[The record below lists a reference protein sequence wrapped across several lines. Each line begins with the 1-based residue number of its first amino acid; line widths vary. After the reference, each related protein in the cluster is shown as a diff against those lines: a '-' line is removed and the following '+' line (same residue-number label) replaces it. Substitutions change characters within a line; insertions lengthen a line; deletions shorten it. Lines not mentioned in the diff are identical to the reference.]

1 MTPKPGTALTSLLVG
16 ATVIVVGG
24 SVTAVWSVLRSGQ
37 DPSDLE
43 FLPVVLC
50 YGLVG
55 IAVVARRPA
64 NAVGWVFLVAGVS
77 SAIGILCKVV
87 GVGAAPLGASAPAIA
102 VWAAWF
108 SLIYVEL
115 VALPLVYAFLLFPDG
130 HFLSPRWRWLG
141 VAAVVVGAASAVTV
155 AISDQNFGHPASGT
169 AADAN
174 FPGLVHPL
182 QLVDGGRLLV
192 LYADVL
198 GPAMIVLVASA
209 GVSVA
214 IRYRRSRGVER
225 LQIRWFLAAVVVAM
239 AVWIPT
245 IAFLPDYNT
254 DVFAALFP
262 LIPLAC
268 GVAILRYRLYDI
280 DRLVSRTVSYAVV
293 TGLALAVYLGI
304 VTATTRLLPP
314 QTSAW
319 GVAAATLTAA
329 AGFRPLLHRVRVRVD
344 RRFDREHFDAAATVE
359 AFGRQLRDV
368 ADPDRVATGLVAGV
382 RATVGPAHVGL
393 HLVDRTP

>member
-1 MTPKPGTALTSLLVG
+1 MTSGPGRLLTWMLFC
-16 ATVIVVGG
+16 AFVIVVGG
-24 SVTAVWSVLRSGQ
+24 SALAVALCLHSGQ
-37 DPSDLE
+37 DAGDLE

-64 NAVGWVFLVAGVS
+64 NAVGWVFLVAGVG
-77 SAIGILCKVV
+77 SAVGILCKVI
-87 GVGAAPLGASAPAIA
+87 GVGAASLGAAAPTYA
-102 VWAAWF
+102 VWAGWF

-115 VALPLVYAFLLFPDG
+115 VALPIMYVFLLFPDG
-130 HFLSPRWRWLG
+130 HFLSGRWRWVG
-141 VAAVVVGAASAVTV
+141 AAAVTVSVASAVVVAV
-155 AISDQNFGHPASGT
+155 SDQNFGHPASGNP
-169 AADAN
+169 ADAN
-174 FPGLVHPL
+174 FPGLEHPL

-192 LYADVL
+192 LYSDVL
-198 GPAMIVLVASA
+198 GPMVILLFAVSV
-209 GVSVA
+209 VSVA
-214 IRYRRSRGVER
+214 IRYHRARGVER

-254 DVFAALFP
+254 DVFASLFP

-304 VTATTRLLPP
+304 VTATTRLLPA

-319 GVAAATLTAA
+319 GVAAATLGAA
-329 AGFRPLLHRVRVRVD
+329 AVFRPLLHRVRDRVD
-344 RRFDREHFDAAATVE
+344 RRFDREHFDAATTVE

-368 ADPDRVATGLVAGV
+368 ADPDQVATGLVDAV
-382 RATVGPAHVGL
+382 RTTVGPVHVGL
-393 HLVDRTP
+393 HVLDRTP